1 MKHATR
7 RALTAS
13 LFGLALAA
21 TAPAVA
27 LAGDAAPQQITEAE
41 VLAAADAWG
50 RGLVSIS
57 VAYNG
62 KRENLP
68 RAKAVASAFIDRAY
82 GYNLGPVLFKPTL
95 TTKPHVFRL
104 TKEGALS
111 YFVDDDPEYND
122 DGFALKEPWRR
133 VVFKPVG
140 IQINGAVASTM
151 GTVELYVK
159 GQDDKPAVV
168 VDKTWVFKK
177 DDKGVVRIIVHHS
190 SLQFNG
196 Y

>member
-1 MKHATR
+1 MSSPTR
-7 RALTAS
+7 RALAAS
-13 LFGLALAA
+13 LFGLSLVAAAPALAA
-21 TAPAVA
+21 DYP
-27 LAGDAAPQQITEAE
+27 APQQITEAE
-41 VLAAADAWG
+41 VKAAVDAWG

-62 KRENLP
+62 KPENLP
-68 RAKAVASAFIDRAY
+68 RAKALASTFIDNAY

-95 TTKPHVFRL
+95 TVEPYTFRL

-111 YFVDDDPEYND
+111 YFVGDDPKYDD
-122 DGFALKEPWRR
+122 DGFALKPWRR
-133 VVFKPVG
+133 VVFNPVG

-151 GTVELYVK
+151 GKVELYLK
-159 GQDDKPAVV
+159 GQDEKPAVT

-190 SLQFNG
+190 SLPFNG